1 MPNEKVISVI
11 GVSDEDAAHLRLLMR
26 RAAGDLTH
34 AWRWGVDT
42 AADLLVVDNS
52 NFAGQMARAR
62 GKVSGMRVAVVCDA
76 EFPTEGDPAF
86 IRPFKLEN
94 VIEVLNK
101 ATQANASALPQEA
114 SHSEAFYHTEDS
126 SQPYSVNE
134 PDFPVPAG

>member
-62 GKVSGMRVAVVCDA
+62 GKVSGHGASRWCA
-76 EFPTEGDPAF
+76 T
-86 IRPFKLEN
+86 RNSLLK
-94 VIEVLNK
+94 VIL
-101 ATQANASALPQEA
+101 
-114 SHSEAFYHTEDS
+114 HSSGHS
-126 SQPYSVNE
+126 SWKTSSKY
-134 PDFPVPAG
+134 